1 MLREN
6 TYNYYIVESV
16 VECLKVMGRELL
28 RTKITRSSK
37 GIMNQQNKTGN
48 KLVSSKF
55 KLATQITLSFLNK
68 EFLPLEDLA
77 KDLRSSDFL
86 KGNTPNHSR
95 GNVSILRGLLGVSFK
110 Y

>member
-16 VECLKVMGRELL
+16 VECLKVMGREL
-28 RTKITRSSK
+28 RTKITQSSK

-55 KLATQITLSFLNK
+55 KLATQINNKFFKQGISSTGRPCKGSTLQ
-68 EFLPLEDLA
+68 
-77 KDLRSSDFL
+77 
-86 KGNTPNHSR
+86 
-95 GNVSILRGLLGVSFK
+95 
-110 Y
+110 

>member
-55 KLATQITLSFLNK
+55 KLATQITIKFFK
-68 EFLPLEDLA
+68 QGI
-77 KDLRSSDFL
+77 SSTGRPC
-86 KGNTPNHSR
+86 KGST
-95 GNVSILRGLLGVSFK
+95 LQ
-110 Y
+110 